1 LSDIALSDQYPYAK
15 KSFGQNFLVDR
26 DFISKIIDAVA
37 AGPNDTVIEIG
48 PGRGAL
54 TEALLDRCE
63 RLTVIEL
70 DKDLIPAL
78 NAKFGANKRFELIAG
93 DVLKVDF
100 SSITPG
106 DSQEVKLVANLP
118 YYISTAVLF
127 HLLPFRD
134 RFSNMVLMFQREV
147 VDRMTAAPA
156 TSERGFLTVIVEA
169 FFTVEKLFDVPPSA
183 FRPTPKVW
191 SSVARLR
198 PKADIGPLSRQE
210 AKFEKLVGAA
220 FRQKRKTILNNLK
233 SSADELRINDPT
245 QLLSDADI
253 EPKRRAETLT
263 VEEWTR
269 LFSKWISLIS

>member
-1 LSDIALSDQYPYAK
+1 LSDHYPYAK

-26 DFISKIIDAVA
+26 SFISKIIDAVA
-37 AGPNDTVIEIG
+37 PESKDTVIEIG
-48 PGRGAL
+48 PGHGAL
-54 TEALLDRCE
+54 TEALLGRCK

-78 NAKFGANKRFELIAG
+78 NTKFGGHEGFEIIAG
-93 DVLKVDF
+93 DVLTIDF
-100 SSITPG
+100 SSITPS
-106 DSQEVKLVANLP
+106 DPQVVKLVANLP
-118 YYISTAVLF
+118 YYISTAVLL

-183 FRPTPKVW
+183 FRPAPKVW

-198 PKADIGPLSRQE
+198 PKADVGPLSGKE
-210 AKFEKLVGAA
+210 ANFEKLVGAA

-233 SSADELRINDPT
+233 STADELNIDDPS
-245 QLLSDADI
+245 QLLPDVNI
-253 EPKRRAETLT
+253 EPQRRAETLT
-263 VEEWTR
+263 VDEWTR
-269 LFSKWISLIS
+269 LFSKWIESMT

>member
-1 LSDIALSDQYPYAK
+1 LSDQYPYAK

-93 DVLKVDF
+93 DILKVDF